1 MEQEYSQE
9 YGVENI
15 EEYYENLKSKSNYKI
30 NLYRMYANYIQT
42 EEQLSK
48 ERKIEEK
55 FTDKNSLRDV
65 YFANIINDSIAVVK
79 WCRGGKTIGWFPYV
93 EGLPIARVVYDSEE
107 RAIIMAIYYKNN
119 MNSDE
124 LFRAEPVISRV
135 MNFRNE
141 NL

>member
-1 MEQEYSQE
+1 MEQEYSI
-9 YGVENI
+9 ENI
-15 EEYYENLKSKSNYKI
+15 EKYYENLKSKPNYKM

-55 FTDKNSLRDV
+55 FSDKSSPRDV
-65 YFANIINDSIAVVK
+65 YFVNIINDSIAVVK
-79 WCRGGKTIGWFPYV
+79 WCRGGNVIGWFPYV
-93 EGLPIARVVYDSEE
+93 EGLPITRVVYDSEE
-107 RAIIMAIYYKNN
+107 KAIIMAIYYKNS

-124 LFRAEPVISRV
+124 LFHVEPVISRV